1 LYDVADA
8 QKQFFRRST
17 MKRFAAA
24 LAAALLAAP
33 AFAALKTKVV
43 DYKDGDV
50 VLEGYA
56 AWDDSFKGDRPGVL
70 VVHEWWGHGPYAR
83 RRAEMLA
90 KLGYKAF
97 ALDMYGKG
105 VYTNDHAEAA
115 KLSGALKSDRTAM
128 RRRAALGLEELKK
141 LERVDKTKLAAIGY
155 CFGGTTVLEL
165 ARMGADLKGVA
176 SFHGDLATPTPA
188 TETPRA
194 KIAVFQGG
202 DDQWTLPAVAAFQD
216 EMRKVKADWEL
227 TTYGG
232 AVHGFTVA
240 EAGDDASKGMA
251 YNKEADERSWKSLQD
266 FFAEIF
272 R

>member
-1 LYDVADA
+1 
-8 QKQFFRRST
+8 
-17 MKRFAAA
+17 MKRFTAA
-24 LAAALLAAP
+24 LAAVLVAAP
-33 AFAALKTKVV
+33 AFAALKTQVV

-50 VLEGYA
+50 ALQGYA
-56 AWDDSFKGDRPGVL
+56 AWDDSFKGERPGVL

-105 VYTNDHAEAA
+105 VYAKDHEAA
-115 KLSGALKSDRTAM
+115 GKLAGAFFGDRIAM
-128 RRRAALGLEELKK
+128 RRRAMRGLEELEK
-141 LERVDKTKLAAIGY
+141 LPGVDKTRLAAIGY

-176 SFHGDLATPTPA
+176 SFHGNLATPTPA
-188 TETPRA
+188 TEKPKA

-202 DDQWTLPAVAAFQD
+202 DDQMTLPALPAFED

-232 AVHGFTVA
+232 AVHSFTVA
-240 EAGDDASKGMA
+240 EAGDDASTGMA
-251 YNKEADERSWKSLQD
+251 YDKEADERSWKALQD
-266 FFAEIF
+266 FFSEIF

>member
-1 LYDVADA
+1 
-8 QKQFFRRST
+8 
-17 MKRFAAA
+17 MKKIAAA
-24 LAAALLAAP
+24 LAAVLLAAP
-33 AFAALKTKVV
+33 AFAALKTRVV

-70 VVHEWWGHGPYAR
+70 VVHDWLGQGPYAQK
-83 RRAEMLA
+83 RAQMLA
-90 KLGYKAF
+90 KLGYVAF

-105 VYTNDHAEAA
+105 KFAKDHAEAA
-115 KLSGALKSDRTAM
+115 KMSGVFFSDRVAM
-128 RRRAALGLEELKK
+128 RRRAALGLDELKK
-141 LERVDKTKLAAIGY
+141 LPHVKTSELAAIGY

-165 ARMGADLKGVA
+165 ARMGADLRGVA
-176 SFHGDLATPTPA
+176 SFHGNLATPTPA
-188 TETPRA
+188 TDTPKA

-202 DDQWTLPAVAAFQD
+202 DDQMTLPALPAFED

-232 AVHGFTVA
+232 AVHGFTV
-240 EAGDDASKGMA
+240 EELGTDASGGLA
-251 YNKEADERSWKSLQD
+251 YNKEADERSWKALQD

>member
-1 LYDVADA
+1 
-8 QKQFFRRST
+8 
-17 MKRFAAA
+17 MKRLLAFFAAV
-24 LAAALLAAP
+24 LLAAP
-33 AFAALKTKVV
+33 AGAKLRTRVV

-50 VLEGYA
+50 ALQGYA
-56 AWDDSFKGDRPGVL
+56 VWDDGFTDKRPGVL

-90 KLGYKAF
+90 KQGFTAF

-105 VYTNDHAEAA
+105 VYATDHEQAG
-115 KLSGALKSDRTAM
+115 KLAGAFFADRAAM
-128 RRRAALGLEELKK
+128 RRRAALGLDELRK
-141 LERVDKTKLAAIGY
+141 LPYVDAAKLAAIGY

-176 SFHGDLATPTPA
+176 SFHGNLATPTPA
-188 TETPRA
+188 TEAPKA

-202 DDQWTLPAVAAFQD
+202 DDQMTLPALPAFED
-216 EMRKVKADWEL
+216 EMRKVKADWRV

-232 AVHGFTVA
+232 AVHSFTVP
-240 EAGDDASKGMA
+240 EAGNDNAKGMA
-251 YNKEADERSWKSLQD
+251 YNKEADERSWKALLD

>member
-1 LYDVADA
+1 
-8 QKQFFRRST
+8 
-17 MKRFAAA
+17 MKR
-24 LAAALLAAP
+24 LAAAVAAVLLAAP

-43 DYKDGDV
+43 EYKDGDV

-56 AWDDSFKGDRPGVL
+56 AWDDSFKGERPGVL

-105 VYTNDHAEAA
+105 KYAKDHEEAGKLAGAFFNDRA
-115 KLSGALKSDRTAM
+115 AM
-128 RRRAALGLEELKK
+128 RHRATLGLDELKK
-141 LERVDKTKLAAIGY
+141 LPHVDRAKLAAIGY

-176 SFHGDLATPTPA
+176 SFHGNLATPTPA
-188 TETPRA
+188 TETPMA

-202 DDQWTLPAVAAFQD
+202 DDQMTLSALPAFED

-232 AVHGFTVA
+232 AVHSFTVA

-251 YNKEADERSWKSLQD
+251 YNKEADERSWKALQD